1 MQEHGI
7 HKSVADLRPYFLTDF
22 PTQPQEM
29 LQGES
34 PSILSLRVPSPRHCN
49 LSGSQ
54 LPFLVEVK
62 ILEHHT
68 VVLYS
73 VSDIAPFFL
82 PPLRKVKNKTKQTK
96 SHHQEPEA
104 SFYLSMN
111 SREPLS
117 LSLDYD
123 I

>member
-1 MQEHGI
+1 MN
-7 HKSVADLRPYFLTDF
+7 L
-22 PTQPQEM
+22 
-29 LQGES
+29 
-34 PSILSLRVPSPRHCN
+34 LRVPSPSHSN

-62 ILEHHT
+62 ILEHHI
-68 VVLYS
+68 VLYS
-73 VSDIAPFFL
+73 VSDIAPLF
-82 PPLRKVKNKTKQTK
+82 PSSTQKSQEQNQTK

-104 SFYLSMN
+104 SFSLSMN